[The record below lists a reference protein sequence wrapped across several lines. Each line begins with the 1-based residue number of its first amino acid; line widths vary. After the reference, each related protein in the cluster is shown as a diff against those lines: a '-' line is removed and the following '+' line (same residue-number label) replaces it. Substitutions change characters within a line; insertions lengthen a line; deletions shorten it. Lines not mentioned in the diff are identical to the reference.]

1 MIDYLLSLGTIVKEN
16 RIKMGLTQNKLAE
29 LADIDAQTVQN
40 IELFRT
46 DPKLSGLFSLVR
58 ALQIDPRTFF
68 YPEQSQTQDA
78 MAEVELLLADCSEEQ
93 IRTILPVIRAA
104 LDLLKAKDGIA
115 VK

>member
-46 DPKLSGLFSLVR
+46 DPKMSVMFPLIR
-58 ALQIDPRTFF
+58 ALHIDPRDVY
-68 YPEQSQTQDA
+68 YPELRDTQEA
-78 MAEVELLLADCSEEQ
+78 RTELDMLLADCSEEQ
-93 IRTILPVIRAA
+93 IRAILPVIRAA